1 MSIPIIDADSGKLSG
16 VMKKMRLTCVLVRSD
31 KFFDVIKK
39 EEKENQQQPKS
50 IKEDYHYNMSKFGKE
65 FNPSSKDKKVVKFK
79 EYQLEKDEAN
89 TDMEEFSI
97 SIIKRISSKESSVD

>member
-1 MSIPIIDADSGKLSG
+1 
-16 VMKKMRLTCVLVRSD
+16 
-31 KFFDVIKK
+31 
-39 EEKENQQQPKS
+39 
-50 IKEDYHYNMSKFGKE
+50 MSKFGKE